1 MKIVEYN
8 IDKDDSKKAE
18 MKRFAGSSMIPVIDV
33 EGYVIRGY
41 SPEEIRHAVE
51 MRMKSGD

>member
-18 MKRFAGSSMIPVIDV
+18 MKRLAGSTMIPVIDV

-41 SPEEIRHAVE
+41 SPEEMQHAVE
-51 MRMKSGD
+51 MRMKSGN